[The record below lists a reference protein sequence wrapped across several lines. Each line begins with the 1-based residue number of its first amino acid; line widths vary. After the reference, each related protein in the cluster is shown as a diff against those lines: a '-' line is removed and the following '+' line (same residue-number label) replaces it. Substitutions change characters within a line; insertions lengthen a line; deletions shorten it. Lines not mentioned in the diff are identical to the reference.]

1 MTADPYARLDAVYL
15 PRRDGATTTWAA
27 ALTPARGSS
36 RQRHRTHRDTDQDLQ
51 ITQPNGPAILAWF
64 FRTAIASRPAAGSLA
79 RHMRIC
85 VRGGTRRA
93 R

>member
-15 PRRDGATTTWAA
+15 LGALDANGATYDLG
-27 ALTPARGSS
+27 ALLLPDCGLLVGPRPVAWP
-36 RQRHRTHRDTDQDLQ
+36 RHR
-51 ITQPNGPAILAWF
+51 
-64 FRTAIASRPAAGSLA
+64 
-79 RHMRIC
+79 RIC

>member
-15 PRRDGATTTWAA
+15 LGRARRRWLTTGPGLLAA
-27 ALTPARGSS
+27 AS
-36 RQRHRTHRDTDQDLQ
+36 
-51 ITQPNGPAILAWF
+51 
-64 FRTAIASRPAAGSLA
+64 AIALIVIV
-79 RHMRIC
+79 RIC